1 MIMLF
6 FCTSTAGAYAGH
18 KDGGMFVFCTPQ
30 WNLHAVEKCL
40 ENYRE
45 LLEAYR
51 TSFIG
56 SSLRTAGETVSAGGS
71 RTYPARVDLL
81 TSKWDI
87 DRGLAMLPERDQA
100 VFCLRYVARRNQ
112 SSIASYLDLSQQHVS
127 RLIRSLPAK
136 ILRALVTRPAEK
148 K

>member
-1 MIMLF
+1 MSRGRSNRILP
-6 FCTSTAGAYAGH
+6 SISGVVAGY

-30 WNLHAVEKCL
+30 WDLHAVEKCL
-40 ENYRE
+40 ENYLE

-87 DRGLAMLPERDQA
+87 ERGLSMLSERDQA
-100 VFCLRYVARRNQ
+100 IFCLRYVGKRNQ
-112 SSIASYLDLSQQHVS
+112 SSIASRLDLSQQHVS
-127 RLIRSLPAK
+127 RLLRSLPSK
-136 ILRALVTRPAEK
+136 ILHVLTTSS
-148 K
+148 